1 MTDKKEVEFPALKWA
16 QRKDKV
22 MITIDVPDIKKHD
35 INLTPE
41 GKLTVTAETD
51 NKSYALDLDLNQEID
66 KEASAWNVK
75 GRNILLN
82 IVKKDAEGEYW
93 PRLTKE
99 KTRNSKI
106 QTDWSKWVDEDEE
119 DEEGQKGMDGYDPS
133 QMQGFG
139 GGGMPGMP
147 GGMGGMGGMPG
158 MGGMGGMGMPG
169 MGGEEGMPPNM
180 NMMNMGGGPGGM
192 DMAQM
197 QEMLKNMGGGAG
209 MGGAG
214 GAQMPD
220 SDDEE
225 EEEEAS
231 GAPMQPKSDGLG
243 DLDGEADASVKKDA
257 GPDLD

>member
-147 GGMGGMGGMPG
+147 G
-158 MGGMGGMGMPG
+158 

>member
-147 GGMGGMGGMPG
+147 GGMG
-158 MGGMGGMGMPG
+158 